1 MKRAWKGLFRKGE
14 ANVVKI
20 VCLSVGLAIGLVM
33 LAEVIFER
41 SYDNFLPGLKETY
54 RVEERY
60 KQKDTDWREHAQTP
74 GAIGPGLQRYC
85 PAVEVATR
93 FTGIGSMTLTTE
105 DHKELEGQAWFC
117 DSTFFRVFPRKLLMG
132 EEPYTGLEKANNAY
146 ISSKLLEVAGEQII
160 GKTLSWKQYP
170 EFHVTVVGV
179 FEAFPEN
186 THLPQM
192 DVLIALPTIGQ
203 VAYDGTSNWLG
214 NDRYKTYVR
223 LREGTTPDDLK
234 EGMERMLEVNHVT
247 EEMAQSGTGFE
258 LSLRPVAEIFT
269 SSDYNR
275 IMNIV
280 FLSFA
285 IIMLLV
291 AVLNYIL
298 LVVSSMV
305 SRAKG
310 IATYRC
316 YGAGSG
322 DIYRMRLS
330 QNRK

>member
-1 MKRAWKGLFRKGE
+1 
-14 ANVVKI
+14 
-20 VCLSVGLAIGLVM
+20 
-33 LAEVIFER
+33 
-41 SYDNFLPGLKETY
+41 
-54 RVEERY
+54 
-60 KQKDTDWREHAQTP
+60 
-74 GAIGPGLQRYC
+74 
-85 PAVEVATR
+85 
-93 FTGIGSMTLTTE
+93 
-105 DHKELEGQAWFC
+105 
-117 DSTFFRVFPRKLLMG
+117 MG

-203 VAYDGTSNWLG
+203 VKGS
-214 NDRYKTYVR
+214 
-223 LREGTTPDDLK
+223 TPDDLK

-298 LVVSSMV
+298 LVVSSMF
-305 SRAKG
+305 RPW
-310 IATYRC
+310 
-316 YGAGSG
+316 
-322 DIYRMRLS
+322 
-330 QNRK
+330 